1 MIEFDQTERHY
12 RILFPPYA
20 DICPPMKSFQRNP
33 DPKRIRIDP
42 LLLPHTG
49 GNRIFSVLFQK
60 ASWIRFF
67 AFFFGVIDSQ
77 SSYVKATRERETTYK
92 KVEGQHTLISLL
104 SHHYLIPILY
114 YHQFKDTWPTQKR
127 HKTTGQ
133 ILGHSVLMQ
142 NCRSIHQNSTMYVIL
157 YDSCINKKFK
167 YSEKENSEFNYYH
180 AFYIGNVYTVSLE
193 Y

>member
-1 MIEFDQTERHY
+1 
-12 RILFPPYA
+12 
-20 DICPPMKSFQRNP
+20 MKSEISHFNEIRPLNP
-33 DPKRIRIDP
+33 DRIRIWI
-42 LLLPHTG
+42 LLLPPDGNTG
-49 GNRIFSVLFQK
+49 CMIWPVLSVLSQK

-180 AFYIGNVYTVSLE
+180 AFYIDNVYTVSLD